1 MPHMDASTLNEL
13 HVPGFVRGD
22 HIIPACRPF
31 FLDHGHKR
39 AILMIHGFTGSP
51 ADFRLFAKIYARSGF
66 DVAVPLLPGHGSH
79 ISYLER
85 LTFRELYIPLEP
97 VYDFL
102 AKKYDEVHVLGLSY
116 GGVLASKLAMQRKP
130 PTLTLFAPAFYL
142 SVEREKRMR
151 WIKFLRLHRLLSK
164 LVKPKFPSAE
174 PTLPVM
180 LHDYTYRHVAL
191 QPVVSLHDEAGKL
204 RERLPELRMPVYHA
218 HGNRDGTTPIHSN
231 RVALA
236 SKIRD
241 YHFYEVEGGIH
252 VLPIDVRRQELAA
265 HHLAWLEDHRP

>member
-1 MPHMDASTLNEL
+1 MDAATLDEL

-31 FLDHGHKR
+31 FLDHGNDR

-51 ADFRLFAKIYARSGF
+51 ADFRIYAKIYARAGY

-85 LTFRELYIPLEP
+85 LTFRELFIPLEP

-102 AKKYDEVHVLGLSY
+102 LKRYREVHVLGLSY
-116 GGVLASKLAMQRKP
+116 GGVLATKLALRRKP
-130 PTLTLFAPAFYL
+130 PTLSLLAPAFYL

-151 WIKFLRLHRLLSK
+151 LIKFLRLHRILSK

-180 LHDYTYRHVAL
+180 PHDYTYRHVAL
-191 QPVVSLHDEAGKL
+191 QPVVSLHDEAAKV
-204 RERLPELRMPVYHA
+204 RQRLGELDMPVYHA
-218 HGNRDGTTPIHSN
+218 HGDRDGTTPIHSN
-231 RVALA
+231 HVALSA
-236 SKIRD
+236 AIDD
-241 YHFYEVEGGIH
+241 YYFYQVRAGIH
-252 VLPIDVRRQELAA
+252 VLPIDARRQELAA
-265 HHLAWLEDHRP
+265 DHLAWLERQRQ